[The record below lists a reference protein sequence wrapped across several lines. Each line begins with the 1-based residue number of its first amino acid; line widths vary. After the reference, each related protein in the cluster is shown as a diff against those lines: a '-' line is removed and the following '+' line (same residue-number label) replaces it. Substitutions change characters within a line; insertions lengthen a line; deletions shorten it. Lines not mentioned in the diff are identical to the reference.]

1 MWWRLNQNNH
11 RQQPRYDNTP
21 FKVKY
26 RTVQHLLDFIH
37 RTTSMFITKEK
48 ICQENREGEWKPD
61 YQNFI
66 TISADHSQIWN
77 EKKYC
82 GKSAWIYAVSKS
94 SKGDSKNSEPA
105 DSDSIFFLVENSIFC
120 FTEFVNI
127 KKTTR
132 IIHKWFC
139 GNRLVGNVVLTLK
152 PGKRWRTW
160 SRKSFK
166 NCRGEWK
173 IQICE
178 SKGKIIAEKKFI
190 VKKI

>member
-1 MWWRLNQNNH
+1 MK
-11 RQQPRYDNTP
+11 
-21 FKVKY
+21 FMV
-26 RTVQHLLDFIH
+26 
-37 RTTSMFITKEK
+37 
-48 ICQENREGEWKPD
+48 
-61 YQNFI
+61 
-66 TISADHSQIWN
+66 
-77 EKKYC
+77 
-82 GKSAWIYAVSKS
+82 AVILVLIVFQLYVLPLEVSRMVLTR
-94 SKGDSKNSEPA
+94 DIKNSEPA

>member
-1 MWWRLNQNNH
+1 MKSIVAVILM
-11 RQQPRYDNTP
+11 
-21 FKVKY
+21 
-26 RTVQHLLDFIH
+26 LLVFHFYVLPLELSRMVLTRDI
-37 RTTSMFITKEK
+37 
-48 ICQENREGEWKPD
+48 
-61 YQNFI
+61 
-66 TISADHSQIWN
+66 
-77 EKKYC
+77 
-82 GKSAWIYAVSKS
+82 
-94 SKGDSKNSEPA
+94 KNSEPA

-160 SRKSFK
+160 SRKTFK
-166 NCRGEWK
+166 NCIGEWK
-173 IQICE
+173 IQVCE
-178 SKGKIIAEKKFI
+178 SKGKIITEKEFT